1 MLWKKLEETNNIIC
15 YLAPLEPP
23 SPEKYYEILEK
34 YHQKI
39 HLFTFIKK
47 MS

>member
-15 YLAPLEPP
+15 YLAPLE
-23 SPEKYYEILEK
+23 PEKYYEILEK

-39 HLFTFIKK
+39 HLFTFIKNE
-47 MS
+47 